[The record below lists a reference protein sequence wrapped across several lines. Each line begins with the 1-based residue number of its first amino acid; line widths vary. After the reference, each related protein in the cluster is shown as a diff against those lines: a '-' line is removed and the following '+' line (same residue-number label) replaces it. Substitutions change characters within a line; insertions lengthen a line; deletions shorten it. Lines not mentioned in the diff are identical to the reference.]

1 MSDST
6 TRRTTIGGKSLEQ
19 LRDHYHRYLFEE
31 YLPFWDR
38 HGIDHEHGGF
48 MCTLDHDGTRLN
60 DNKSMW
66 YQGRGLWVYSF
77 LYRHFGGEENLQVA
91 TGARDFLLQHG
102 RDGNGDWVQML
113 ERDGRIRPPGV
124 RRGYAGLFVAE
135 GMQAYARAAGDDEAM
150 AVALDSLERSLAML
164 DDPDRDIDE
173 GYPPISYPG
182 MRTLGQHMVLILILT
197 QLLEQLNTPR
207 LRELSDRVVDA
218 IMERFWNPEY
228 RLTNEA
234 LDRDYNRPDDENEDF
249 VYLGH
254 AIETHWMMLV
264 EALRRDDR
272 ELFERV
278 AERFK
283 RHLEVAWDDVYGG
296 LFRGMNVHGQFIFD
310 KVMWA
315 QEEGMIGCMILC
327 EHTDWEWPS
336 VWFGRLF
343 DYVEE
348 KFALR
353 QHGYPLYMGSGD
365 RKVTYQPH
373 VSRKENYHHPRC
385 VMRNLLAVERL
396 LDDDGRISAP
406 WSDGGATG

>member
-1 MSDST
+1 M
-6 TRRTTIGGKSLEQ
+6 
-19 LRDHYHRYLFEE
+19 
-31 YLPFWDR
+31 
-38 HGIDHEHGGF
+38 
-48 MCTLDHDGTRLN
+48 
-60 DNKSMW
+60 
-66 YQGRGLWVYSF
+66 YSF
-77 LYRHFGGEENLQVA
+77 LYQHFGGEEHLQVA
-91 TGARDFLLQHG
+91 TGVRDFLLRHG
-102 RDGNGDWVQML
+102 RDENGDWVL
-113 ERDGRIRPPGV
+113 GLDREGNVKSPASK
-124 RRGYAGLFVAE
+124 RGYAGLFVAE

-150 AVALDSLERSLAML
+150 AVALESLERSLAML
-164 DDPDRDIDE
+164 DAPDRDIDE

-197 QLLEQLNTPR
+197 QMLEQASTPR
-207 LRELSDRVVDA
+207 LRELADRVVDA

-249 VYLGH
+249 IYLGH

-264 EALRRDDR
+264 EALRRGDR
-272 ELFERV
+272 QLFERV
-278 AERFK
+278 AERFR

-296 LFRGMNVHGQFIFD
+296 LFRGMAVHGQFIFD
-310 KVMWA
+310 KVQWA

-336 VWFGRLF
+336 VWFGKLF

-353 QHGYPLYMGSGD
+353 RHGYPLYLGSGD

-385 VMRNLLAVERL
+385 VMHNLLAVERL
-396 LDDDGRISAP
+396 LSSGGRVDSPWPDRDGS
-406 WSDGGATG
+406 G